1 MKKLSNL
8 IVILIMILSITLAN
22 ADSGTVVKDDVC
34 GLGNSIIETDDGWF
48 IAAEHY
54 GGVYLYEGD
63 RVYGKMK
70 TYGFQTLSRED
81 GSDGNFY
88 IEDWESN
95 IGEAYEELCD

>member
-34 GLGNSIIETDDGWF
+34 GSGNSIIETDDGWF
-48 IAAEHY
+48 TAAEHY
-54 GGVYLYEGD
+54 SGVYLYEGD
-63 RVYGKMK
+63 RVYGEMK
-70 TYGFQTLSRED
+70 TYGFQTLARED

-95 IGEAYEELCD
+95 IGAAYEELCD

>member
-1 MKKLSNL
+1 MKQLLNL
-8 IVILIMILSITLAN
+8 ILMLIAASSATHAYS
-22 ADSGTVVKDDVC
+22 DSGTVVKDDVC
-34 GLGNSIIETDDGWF
+34 GSGNSIIETDDGWF

-70 TYGFQTLSRED
+70 TFGFETLTRAD

-88 IEDWESN
+88 IEDYESN
-95 IGEAYEELCD
+95 IGAAYEELCD

>member
-34 GLGNSIIETDDGWF
+34 GSGNSIIETDDGWF